1 MITPP
6 DIIVGLRAA
15 AKAAGVSHQA
25 IVYWIEKHGIGEK
38 IGNEWHINADR
49 LAEIVKARDILK
61 LRQ

>member
-1 MITPP
+1 MMTQAET
-6 DIIVGLRAA
+6 IVGLRAA

-38 IGNEWHINADR
+38 VGNEWHIDAAR
-49 LAEIVKARDILK
+49 LAAIVQARDVLK